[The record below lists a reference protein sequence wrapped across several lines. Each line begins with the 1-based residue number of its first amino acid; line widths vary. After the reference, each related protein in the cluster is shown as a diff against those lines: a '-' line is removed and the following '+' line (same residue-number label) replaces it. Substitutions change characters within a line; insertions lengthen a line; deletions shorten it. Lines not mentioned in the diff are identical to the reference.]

1 MKKIITAFAAML
13 IVLSSNVMAQSGTN
27 SPYSM
32 YGLGVL
38 ADRSQGFNRGMSG
51 VAQGM
56 SDGNQINTQ
65 NPASYAN
72 VDSLSFIFDIGMSLL
87 NTNLQEGG
95 NRMNAKT
102 ANYEY
107 GLAAFRIAKNL
118 GCSFGIL
125 PYSNIGYNFY
135 QTGTQKGAVT
145 DTYTTT
151 YYGEGGLRDLYLG
164 FGWRPVKYLAVGVNG
179 SYVWGSYNKT
189 VTSTHSVSS
198 ASSLVREYNTD
209 IHSYKFDIGAQAY
222 IPLDKKQQLTI
233 GATYTIG
240 HNLGNEATVYDIKT
254 DTTTYQLKDALA
266 IPNTLSLGL
275 AWKYK
280 NTWKV
285 GADFTLYKFGKLQT
299 PILSDN
305 GSYFTYTLKDG
316 YLMDKRKIS
325 IGAEWL
331 PDEYALSLLKR
342 IRYRVGGFFSTP
354 YIKVTDSNGS
364 LVDGPK
370 EVGLSFGFGI
380 PIMNSYN
387 NRSIINISGQWV
399 KASLD
404 NYIKENYFRIN
415 VGITFNERW
424 FAKWKFE

>member
-1 MKKIITAFAAML
+1 MRKIIIFTTAILMSFSLKA
-13 IVLSSNVMAQSGTN
+13 IAQSGTN

-38 ADRSQGFNRGMSG
+38 SDRSQGFNRAMSG

-56 SDGNQINTQ
+56 SDGNQINAQ
-65 NPASYAN
+65 NPASYSN

-107 GLAAFRIAKNL
+107 GLAAFRVAKNL

-135 QTGTQKGAVT
+135 QTGTTTGAVS

-151 YYGEGGLRDLYLG
+151 YYGKGGLRDLYLG
-164 FGWRPVKYLAVGVNG
+164 FGWRPTKYFSLGVNG
-179 SYVWGSYNKT
+179 SYIWGNYSKT
-189 VTSTHSVSS
+189 VTSTHSVTS
-198 ASSLVREYNTD
+198 ASSLVREYNSD
-209 IHSYKFDIGAQAY
+209 IHSYKLDIGAQIY
-222 IPLDKKQQLTI
+222 IPLSKDQQLTI
-233 GATYTIG
+233 GGTYTPG
-240 HNLGNEATVYDIKT
+240 HNLGNKAIVYDIKT
-254 DTTTYQLKDALA
+254 DTTSYELKNALD
-266 IPNTLSLGL
+266 IPNTLSLGV

-280 NTWKV
+280 NKWKV

-299 PILSDN
+299 PVMSDN
-305 GSYFTYTLKDG
+305 GQKYAYTLKDG
-316 YLMDKRKIS
+316 YLLDKKKFA

-331 PDEYALSLLKR
+331 PDEFALSLLKR
-342 IRYRVGGFFSTP
+342 IRYRVGGFYSTP
-354 YIKVTDSNGS
+354 YIKVTDSS
-364 LVDGPK
+364 ARLVDGPK
-370 EVGLSFGFGI
+370 EMGLSFGFGI

-387 NRSIINISGQWV
+387 NRSIVNISGQWV
-399 KASLD
+399 KSSLD

-415 VGITFNERW
+415 IGITFNERW